1 VLIRRLAAVALAA
14 CGLALWAPAGAQA
27 IGVFDVNGP
36 VLTFNA
42 GAGDIDQ
49 IAGFETQSSF
59 RFTRFGGGEIGP
71 GASCTY
77 LGSSNTVDCLK
88 SGVSL
93 IVLNLGDGDD
103 VASIS
108 PTLNVRV
115 VFNGQEGNDGL
126 FGGGGIDEFIGGPG
140 NDNIVAR
147 DGQAERVDCGD
158 GLDTAITDDPDTRI
172 SCEEIEGDADSDGV
186 RRPADCNDTNPA
198 IRPGVIDVPDN
209 GVDED
214 CSGTDAVNLDR
225 DGDSSLRPQ
234 DCDDTNPRIKPGLR
248 EVIGNDID
256 ENCDTVI
263 APFPPLSGSVS
274 STWTRVGKR
283 TQNLTFVAKGFARG
297 TRITLRCVRSPNCP
311 RGTKRRQV
319 RNSRRSVNL
328 HATLGKRAL
337 KTGARLEVR
346 LTRSQR
352 VGRLLSYRFN
362 SPGVPDVSFRC
373 VPPSKPAGLC

>member
-1 VLIRRLAAVALAA
+1 VLTRAALVALLALLWLPAVAH
-14 CGLALWAPAGAQA
+14 AGTVTSDGTTVTYTSNPGEGDKIA
-27 IGVFDVNGP
+27 I
-36 VLTFNA
+36 
-42 GAGDIDQ
+42 
-49 IAGFETQSSF
+49 FETASAI
-59 RFTRFGGGEIGP
+59 RVTRFGVDNISDNP
-71 GASCTY
+71 GCTKV
-77 LGSSNTVDCLK
+77 GQDTVDCARN
-88 SGVSL
+88 GVIG
-93 IVLNLGDGDD
+93 IVLLLGDGND
-103 VASIS
+103 VV
-108 PTLNVRV
+108 NVSAALRVNV
-115 VFNGQEGNDGL
+115 VFFGGPGNDAL
-126 FGGGGIDEFIGGPG
+126 FGGGGSDTFFGEAGD
-140 NDNIVAR
+140 DNIVAR
-147 DGQAERVDCGD
+147 DGQAETVQCGD
-158 GLDTAITDDPDTRI
+158 GVDTAITDDADARS

-234 DCDDTNPRIKPGLR
+234 DCDDTNPGIKPGLR

-256 ENCDTVI
+256 ENCDTVLE
-263 APFPPLSGSVS
+263 PFPPLSGSVS
-274 STWTRVGKR
+274 STWARVGKR

-297 TRITLRCVRSPNCP
+297 TRITLHCVRSPNCP
-311 RGTKRRQV
+311 RGTKRRLV

-373 VPPSKPAGLC
+373 VPPGKPAGLC